1 MKKKKLSRLWFK
13 AGADGFIQ
21 ELPQGLNTMVGE
33 GGCRPFRRDNV
44 NALLWPED

>member
-13 AGADGFIQ
+13 AAPTV
-21 ELPQGLNTMVGE
+21 L
-33 GGCRPFRRDNV
+33 FRNCPRDLIPWWEKAAAVFPADNV